1 MKHANLS
8 RNVDVMLLFF
18 RLVFVLSMSAL
29 FLTGSWLAAQ
39 TSDQPTG
46 TITVNDSAGQDAAI
60 ARRIREILTELD
72 GYEDVTVTVN
82 SGIVML
88 RGTALDGPAVTRLNE
103 IAGRVEG
110 VVTIENRVQETT
122 DVVRRLDPALE
133 RFRARS
139 EQFINYLPLA
149 GIAIAAFAL
158 VVMVGFLIARMRRP
172 WDRLAPNAFIADIY
186 RQVIRIAFILGGLV
200 IALDILGAAAL
211 LSTILGAAGII
222 GLAIG
227 FAVRDTV
234 ENFIAS
240 IMLSIRQPFRPN
252 DQVEIEGDIGKV
264 IRLTSRATILLS
276 FDGNHIRIPN
286 ATVFKSRIV
295 NYTRNDERRF
305 VISLG
310 VAYDTDLARAQDLA
324 LQTVSSLPFVIR
336 EPAPAVWIEDLG
348 DSAVILQVAGWI
360 RQHETSFLKARSE
373 AWRLCMGA
381 FDHAGIIMPETTLR
395 VVGIGDESTVPLNPP
410 MPTATSTNRQSDA
423 AVVAAATA
431 NIGDVEAAMDKEL
444 ERIVATERAEKQ
456 DEDLLKKDAQEE

>member
-1 MKHANLS
+1 
-8 RNVDVMLLFF
+8 MLLFF

>member
-1 MKHANLS
+1 MVHFS
-8 RNVDVMLLFF
+8 RLI
-18 RLVFVLSMSAL
+18 LVLTLCVLALTSAPL
-29 FLTGSWLAAQ
+29 WAQ
-39 TSDQPTG
+39 GADQPSG
-46 TITVNDSAGQDAAI
+46 TIAVADSAEQDAAI
-60 ARRIREILTELD
+60 ARRIREILGELD
-72 GYEDVTVTVN
+72 GYEDVTVTVS
-82 SGIVML
+82 SGIVTL
-88 RGTALDGPAVTRLNE
+88 RGTAIDGPALSRLNE
-103 IAGRVEG
+103 ISGRVEG

-122 DVVRRLDPALE
+122 DVARRLDPAIE
-133 RFRARS
+133 RFRIRM

-158 VVMVGFLIARMRRP
+158 VVFAGLLIARMNRP

-186 RQVIRIAFILGGLV
+186 RQVIRIVFMLGGLV
-200 IALDILGAAAL
+200 IALDILGATAL

-305 VISLG
+305 VIDLG

-324 LQTVSSLPFVIR
+324 LRTVSSLPFVIN
-336 EPAPAVWIEDLG
+336 EPAPAVWIEKLG

-360 RQHETSFLKARSE
+360 RQHETSYLKARSE
-373 AWRLCMGA
+373 AWRLCMAA
-381 FDHAGIIMPETTLR
+381 FDHAGIVMPETTLR
-395 VVGIGDESTVPLNPP
+395 VLGVGGGASGSSTVPS
-410 MPTATSTNRQSDA
+410 ATSAPKITTSSAAAIA
-423 AVVAAATA
+423 AVSA
-431 NIGDVEAAMDKEL
+431 NIGDVDASMDKEL
-444 ERIVATERAEKQ
+444 ERIVATERADKHN
-456 DEDLLKKDAQEE
+456 DDLLKKDAPEE

>member
-1 MKHANLS
+1 MGT
-8 RNVDVMLLFF
+8 LLRLFVVGFF
-18 RLVFVLSMSAL
+18 VIG
-29 FLTGSWLAAQ
+29 TGPVQIPAQ
-39 TSDQPTG
+39 TPDQPTG
-46 TITVNDSAGQDAAI
+46 TIAVADSAEQDAAI
-60 ARRIREILTELD
+60 ATRIREILMELD
-72 GYEDVTVTVN
+72 GYDDVTVTVN
-82 SGIVML
+82 SGIVTL
-88 RGTALDGPAVTRLNE
+88 RGTALDGPTVVRLNE

-133 RFRARS
+133 RFFARF
-139 EQFINYLPLA
+139 EQFINYLPLLA
-149 GIAIAAFAL
+149 IAVAAFAI
-158 VVMVGFLIARMRRP
+158 VVMIGFVIARLKRP

-200 IALDILGAAAL
+200 IALDILGATAL

-295 NYTRNDERRF
+295 NYSRNDERRF
-305 VISLG
+305 LISLG

-324 LQTVSSLPFVIR
+324 LQTVTSLPFVIS

-348 DSAVILQVAGWI
+348 DSAIILNVAGWI
-360 RQHETSFLKARSE
+360 RQHETSYLKARSE
-373 AWRLCMGA
+373 AWRLCLAA
-381 FDHAGIIMPETTLR
+381 FDHAGIVMPETTLR
-395 VVGIGDESTVPLNPP
+395 VVGIGDSDVAVPTVSE
-410 MPTATSTNRQSDA
+410 TTQSRPSNA
-423 AVVAAATA
+423 AAVAAATA
-431 NIGDVEAAMDKEL
+431 TVGDTEAAMDKEL
-444 ERIVATERAEKQ
+444 ERIVASERAEKGG
-456 DEDLLKKDAQEE
+456 DDLLKKDAPEE